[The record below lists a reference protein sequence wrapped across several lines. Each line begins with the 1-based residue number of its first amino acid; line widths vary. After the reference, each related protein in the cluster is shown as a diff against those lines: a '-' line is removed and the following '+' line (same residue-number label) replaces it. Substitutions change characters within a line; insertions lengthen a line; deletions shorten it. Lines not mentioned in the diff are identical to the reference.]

1 MILCQ
6 LQSSQG
12 WIQECCIS
20 STST

>member
-6 LQSSQG
+6 LQGSQG

-20 STST
+20 WAST